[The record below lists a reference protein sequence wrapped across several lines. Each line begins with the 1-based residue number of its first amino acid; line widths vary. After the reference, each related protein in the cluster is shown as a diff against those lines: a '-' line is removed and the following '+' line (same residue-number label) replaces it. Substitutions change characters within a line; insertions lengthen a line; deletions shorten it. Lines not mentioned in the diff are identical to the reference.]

1 MNMKKLTLALAFIIV
16 LSSISMLMTSCGGK
30 NKQIIGTWECIS
42 DESLDVKTIT
52 FTRNGEMIG
61 IDSNGFE
68 NREKYKIID
77 DDEIQ
82 LGSDSYKRTY
92 NYKIEGDKLT
102 LYFFN
107 EAIQYQKK

>member
-1 MNMKKLTLALAFIIV
+1 
-16 LSSISMLMTSCGGK
+16 MLMTSCGGK
-30 NKQIIGTWECIS
+30 NKQIIGTRECIS

-52 FTRNGEMIG
+52 FTKNGGIIG

-68 NREKYKIID
+68 SRENYKIID
-77 DDEIQ
+77 GAEIQ

-92 NYKIEGDKLT
+92 NYKIAGDKLT

-107 EAIQYQKK
+107 EAIQYPKK

>member
-1 MNMKKLTLALAFIIV
+1 M
-16 LSSISMLMTSCGGK
+16 
-30 NKQIIGTWECIS
+30 
-42 DESLDVKTIT
+42 
-52 FTRNGEMIG
+52 G

-68 NREKYKIID
+68 SREKYKIID
-77 DDEIQ
+77 GAEIQ

-107 EAIQYQKK
+107 EAIQYPKK

>member
-1 MNMKKLTLALAFIIV
+1 
-16 LSSISMLMTSCGGK
+16 
-30 NKQIIGTWECIS
+30 
-42 DESLDVKTIT
+42 
-52 FTRNGEMIG
+52 MIG

>member
-1 MNMKKLTLALAFIIV
+1 MKKPALAFTFV

-30 NKQIIGTWECIS
+30 NKQIIGTRECIS

-52 FTRNGEMIG
+52 FTKNGEMIG

-77 DDEIQ
+77 GDEIQ
-82 LGSDSYKRTY
+82 LGSDSYKRTH

-102 LYFFN
+102 LFFFN